1 MNEIKK
7 ENHDLEYTQRINKK
21 KENTERNKARTEL
34 GTPSLK
40 SGSYTIRRFM
50 QATEENEYSAVELI
64 YKAYKAKSWFDWQYI
79 KNGAIVAHFSWR

>member
-1 MNEIKK
+1 MKLKK
-7 ENHDLEYTQRINKK
+7 KHDLEYTQRINKK

-50 QATEENEYSAVELI
+50 QATEENKYSAVELI
-64 YKAYKAKSWFDWQYI
+64 YKAYKAKS
-79 KNGAIVAHFSWR
+79 